1 MNLFINSRF
10 LSRCEKMGGGGMLVG
25 GPEFWQSVEILS
37 HDPNLFVT
45 STLYEKAVN
54 AVDIEFC

>member
-1 MNLFINSRF
+1 MNLFIISRF

-45 STLYEKAVN
+45 STLS
-54 AVDIEFC
+54 

>member
-1 MNLFINSRF
+1 
-10 LSRCEKMGGGGMLVG
+10 MGGGGMLVG
-25 GPEFWQSVEILS
+25 GPEFWQSIEILS

-54 AVDIEFC
+54 AVRVLLTC